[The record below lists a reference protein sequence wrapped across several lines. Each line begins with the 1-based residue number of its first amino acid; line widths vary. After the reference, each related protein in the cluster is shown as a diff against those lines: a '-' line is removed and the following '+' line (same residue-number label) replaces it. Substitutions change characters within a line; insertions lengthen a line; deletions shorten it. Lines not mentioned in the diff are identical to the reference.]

1 MALETRW
8 ASFDRVCVC
17 VCVCVFVC
25 VCVCVCVCAGPFVSL
40 GTFDTERTHLVLAR
54 RFRF

>member
-17 VCVCVFVC
+17 VCVCVF
-25 VCVCVCVCAGPFVSL
+25 VCVCAGPFVSL